1 VDTHTVLFS
10 EVGSMRAWR
19 SPRSH
24 KNRRSPRS
32 TWLGRLL
39 RGRRLDRNPL
49 RRGSDRA
56 ETALLGVLLAAF
68 LAGAPFAAHAAGS
81 WTYATSAREAQAQQA
96 ALHQVQATLLQAAAF
111 GMSEDGSEASARWKA
126 PDGQVRTGDVFALT
140 AAPAGSTVMVWVN
153 QAGQL
158 TDSPLGHGQVTGR
171 AEFARGLAVAALAV
185 TLIVAGLAGRWVL
198 NRRRLAAWDTDWTAT
213 EPRWSTRR

>member
-1 VDTHTVLFS
+1 
-10 EVGSMRAWR
+10 MRAWLSSR
-19 SPRSH
+19 
-24 KNRRSPRS
+24 NRNSPRS

-56 ETALLGVLLAAF
+56 ESALLGVLLAAF

-81 WTYATSAREAQAQQA
+81 WAYATSVREAQAQQA
-96 ALHQVQATLLQAAAF
+96 ALHQVQATLLQPAAF
-111 GMSEDGSEASARWKA
+111 GMGEYGSEANARWKA
-126 PDGQVRTGDVFALT
+126 PDGQVRTGDVFAVT
-140 AAPAGSTVMVWVN
+140 GAPAGSTVMVWVN

-158 TDSPLGHGQVTGR
+158 TDPPLEHSQVTGR
-171 AEFARGLAVAALAV
+171 ANLACGLAIAVLAV

-198 NRRRLAAWDTDWTAT
+198 NRRRLAAWDTDWLAT
-213 EPRWSTRR
+213 EPRWSPRR